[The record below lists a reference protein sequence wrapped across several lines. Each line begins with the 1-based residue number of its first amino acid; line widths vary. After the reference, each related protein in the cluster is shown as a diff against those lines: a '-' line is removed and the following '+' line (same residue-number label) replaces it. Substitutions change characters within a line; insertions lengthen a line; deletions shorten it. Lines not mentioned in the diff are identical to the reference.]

1 MVSQQ
6 AAPLSLSPR
15 RRLSRL
21 ARQCRSWHSRTN
33 IASPRSAP
41 TRHSFSRASS
51 TRASHRSILYRPLLR
66 RFASFAFTPL
76 PTPSPFSA
84 VPFPFCLVCLAK
96 ESQRRRSW
104 RTAATMKTTARRTT
118 RRLKACR
125 YQLACPGVATGRD
138 PRPERLVSYS
148 KRFSISSPASSCPQ
162 PRSVVWAGRSP
173 PREPPRCRRPPCPV
187 ISRLHPRLGALP
199 VRGRGEAKAFL
210 RKN

>member
-66 RFASFAFTPL
+66 RFAFTPL

-187 ISRLHPRLGALP
+187 ISRLHPRLGG
-199 VRGRGEAKAFL
+199 VTGTRSRRGESVS
-210 RKN
+210 

>member
-21 ARQCRSWHSRTN
+21 ARQCRSRHSRRPN

-66 RFASFAFTPL
+66 RPLFAFMPL
-76 PTPSPFSA
+76 PTPSPFS
-84 VPFPFCLVCLAK
+84 FPFCLVCLAK

-199 VRGRGEAKAFL
+199 VRGRGEAQSVS
-210 RKN
+210 

>member
-6 AAPLSLSPR
+6 ATPLSKSSSSSVSPGSAVPFPAFSYKHR
-15 RRLSRL
+15 FSTK
-21 ARQCRSWHSRTN
+21 RTN
-33 IASPRSAP
+33 EALLFEGLVHKSV
-41 TRHSFSRASS
+41 
-51 TRASHRSILYRPLLR
+51 HRSILYRPLLR
-66 RFASFAFTPL
+66 RRFALMPL

-138 PRPERLVSYS
+138 RRPERLVSYS

-173 PREPPRCRRPPCPV
+173 PREPPRCRV
-187 ISRLHPRLGALP
+187 ISRLHAP
-199 VRGRGEAKAFL
+199 VWRYP
-210 RKN
+210 

>member
-21 ARQCRSWHSRTN
+21 ARQCRSRHSRTN

-173 PREPPRCRRPPCPV
+173 PREPPRRRPACPV
-187 ISRLHPRLGALP
+187 ISRLG
-199 VRGRGEAKAFL
+199 GRCTPGHL
-210 RKN
+210 RYCPTSSKRF